1 MNAQRCTD
9 HSHKGQKRERMR
21 KGIQIICINGGEA
34 KSAVILIVNLTALF
48 ASFSTAGL
56 LYRSRLHTADTKAK
70 LRSRLRKNVALRTL

>member
-1 MNAQRCTD
+1 MV
-9 HSHKGQKRERMR
+9 
-21 KGIQIICINGGEA
+21 EA